1 MRTFVSMT
9 AMAMAMAMALAAAS
23 MAQAESIAP
32 NTLDASGRFHM
43 EVTQTEG
50 YGFRATA
57 IPTHER
63 DPMQPVNE
71 VGLHLSCIFIPDV
84 LGVTLS
90 EAQEALQTAA
100 DRYCRAQYGNDHLAD
115 LEGIA
120 PHAAFEGFSSRGTC
134 LQGPL

>member
-1 MRTFVSMT
+1 MRIFVSMT
-9 AMAMAMAMALAAAS
+9 APAMALALAAAS
-23 MAQAESIAP
+23 MAQAESAAP

-71 VGLHLSCIFIPDV
+71 AGLHLSCIFIPDV

-90 EAQEALQTAA
+90 EAQVALQTAA

-120 PHAAFEGFSSRGTC
+120 PHAAFEGYSSRGTC
-134 LQGPL
+134 MQAPM

>member
-1 MRTFVSMT
+1 MRTLMSMIAT
-9 AMAMAMAMALAAAS
+9 AMALAIPIT
-23 MAQAESIAP
+23 AQAESVAP
-32 NTLDASGRFHM
+32 DTLDASGRFHM
-43 EVTQTEG
+43 EVTQAEG

-71 VGLHLSCIFIPDV
+71 AGLHLSCIFIPDV
-84 LGVTLS
+84 LGVTMS
-90 EAQEALQTAA
+90 EAQVALQTAA
-100 DRYCRAQYGNDHLAD
+100 DRYCRAQYGDDHLAE

-134 LQGPL
+134 MQGPL